1 MLSRVIEADVEQL
14 MQQYPRIYFACHTRH
29 VRDERGDVTL
39 SSHQASILDHLDE
52 VEPTNLSKLA
62 GHMGVTASTMSIAV
76 SRLVDQGYVVRERD
90 AQDRRRVLLTLSPD
104 GLRVKSEKSVLDPQ
118 RCARVLARLPADK
131 RTAALRGLSLLAE
144 AARQEMHARA
154 AGEDVTPWRETG
166 RRE

>member
-1 MLSRVIEADVEQL
+1 MIEADVEQL

-29 VRDERGDVTL
+29 VRDERADVTL

-52 VEPTNLSKLA
+52 VEPTNLSELA

-90 AQDRRRVLLTLSPD
+90 AQDRRRVLLTLSTD

-118 RCARVLARLPADK
+118 RCARVLARLPEDK
-131 RTAALRGLSLLAE
+131 RAVALRGLSLLAD
-144 AARQEMHARA
+144 AALQEMHARA
-154 AGEDVTPWRETG
+154 AGEDVTPWRDSG
-166 RRE
+166 RKR

>member
-1 MLSRVIEADVEQL
+1 MIEADVEQL

-29 VRDERGDVTL
+29 VRDARSDVTL

-52 VEPTNLSKLA
+52 VEPTNLSELA

-76 SRLVDQGYVVRERD
+76 SRLVDQGYVVRARD
-90 AQDRRRVLLTLSPD
+90 PQDRRRVLLTLSPE

-131 RTAALRGLSLLAE
+131 RAVALQGLSLLAG
-144 AARQEMHARA
+144 AAQQEMHARA

-166 RRE
+166 RER